1 MKIAFFILWCISVIA
16 WLVFMIRTSKKLK
29 RNEEGFVEEN
39 IKMLIATIFVLIFNL
54 FIQIT

>member
-1 MKIAFFILWCISVIA
+1 MKIMFFVLWCISVIV
-16 WLVFMIRTSKKLK
+16 WLVFMIRTVKKQK
-29 RNEEGFVEEN
+29 RKEDFLDEN